1 MMDERELWR
10 AHDNARAGTSAASN
24 DAGGGGPR
32 GGPVHSDAAAIAVVH
47 NAICKQVHQQWL
59 VHGSVY
65 ATSGA
70 EEQQVAVC
78 SAHEPCDPQ
87 QCRARCDA
95 LTLYV
100 VVPDGDEASGK
111 LDKMRRQKRVD
122 ELYLHDETV
131 LLALEGCGAHLPR
144 RSAPEMERRRRAAQ
158 QPRASVDLSQFNC
171 LVHACVP
178 RYCLLPPKSSPRNR
192 RLYNLVHQRKLANV
206 PRLERS
212 IYFCARHARF
222 HICDAYC
229 DQTVTARQNDR
240 MCALSARIKSAAD
253 NVLAFGDGTLTTQ
266 QAEALRETSAAKSG
280 RAGAHER
287 EEYESAQAFAR
298 AGNAQT
304 AADTDA
310 AVDKAQQQQQQ
321 QQQQQESPHM
331 EAADAPK
338 RRRTTNND
346 VTMIRDLRA
355 GARGTRGRRGCGRGR
370 GAIAGGSVSER
381 AARAR
386 RLLAERLQR
395 SSGDAPET
403 IDVSEYDRRMQRL
416 AITHAAAPEEHASA
430 AVAASAAAD
439 ASAKKQSARKRKIS
453 KAKRARAAANA
464 APSRVTVRV
473 PLTLLC
479 RAGFVSYVHAASLRR
494 AQSLVKRDADGA
506 DVDAVVVKS
515 EPGTHEHAVAVA
527 ASQIAAVE
535 LPSTVTVDDNDCV
548 LVAFDARAKLPFA
561 ERPAGTLDREFA
573 FDLLAESAA
582 RVPRFERFRIAA
594 LPRELNTFFD
604 NSSLF
609 EHYAERATAIIWRL
623 FESHQ
628 RASIE
633 LKKVSACRTRIRNDV
648 NAYGGNSVRR
658 GGGRGDRGVGR
669 TVLAEKMDR
678 LAREALDE
686 RRIAKR
692 LVMHEELWLVL
703 NTYWA
708 LLVVE
713 FYFNLV
719 ALPDELVQYLS
730 SETSESIKSKFY
742 FEHFVPLIVKA
753 LKLGIVVNNVV
764 ILPCDGFVRELYPDS
779 STLRQLGMPEQTR
792 THLDTAISS
801 FLSAARA
808 SHIPMRRFEA
818 TVLELSELAALCV
831 PGVIDGSE
839 RMSTSERADAA
850 ARRTVQLF
858 LERRLR
864 RLRALGA
871 D

>member
-1 MMDERELWR
+1 MMGERELWR

-32 GGPVHSDAAAIAVVH
+32 
-47 NAICKQVHQQWL
+47 
-59 VHGSVY
+59 
-65 ATSGA
+65 
-70 EEQQVAVC
+70 
-78 SAHEPCDPQ
+78 DPQ

-310 AVDKAQQQQQQ
+310 AVDKAQQPQQQQQQ

-628 RASIE
+628 RASNE